1 MIVIEIHNHR
11 EVARRES
18 LLARALHRL
27 APRFIHRQVEQR
39 VAEEI
44 ETQLAERGIE
54 VRIRI
59 RWDELYREV
68 ESGEGGLEDE
78 SRPGPRNRTG

>member
-18 LLARALHRL
+18 LLARALHRV

-44 ETQLAERGIE
+44 EAQLSERGIE

-59 RWDELYREV
+59 RWDDFHET
-68 ESGEGGLEDE
+68 
-78 SRPGPRNRTG
+78 GPDGMDDRTGA

>member
-18 LLARALHRL
+18 VLGRALHRL
-27 APRFIHRQVEQR
+27 APRFVHRQVEQR

-44 ETQLAERGIE
+44 EAQLAERGIE
-54 VRIRI
+54 VRIRVHWEDVHGEDV
-59 RWDELYREV
+59 RGDDEE
-68 ESGEGGLEDE
+68 
-78 SRPGPRNRTG
+78 T